1 MRPTDGIRTRRQ
13 DATRQWRLT
22 SGEPSEHSDRAF
34 RRRIVLRILFA
45 GLFAAAAALHVTRSV
60 STPLVELAGRMHR
73 LASKDTNIEVL
84 ETARRDEIGEMARA
98 VVVFKNNAIDLAEN
112 RQALAHQASTID
124 QQDIRR
130 TIDDAESKEPRD
142 ATSI

>member
-1 MRPTDGIRTRRQ
+1 
-13 DATRQWRLT
+13 LT
-22 SGEPSEHSDRAF
+22 SGEPSEHSNRAF
-34 RRRIVLRILFA
+34 RRRIVLRILFLFA

-60 STPLVELAGRMHR
+60 SAPLVELAGRMHR

-130 TIDDAESKEPRD
+130 TIDDAESKEPPRCD
-142 ATSI
+142 KYLCPFGQMGYRLFRAHR